1 MAMTADRKHFL
12 LRRLH
17 SLSGLAPIGGFLLF
31 HFYENGKV
39 LQGPE
44 VWTESAEAIAAIPL
58 PLLLSVEVF
67 VLYIPI
73 LFHGLYGLYIVRTGK
88 PNFSSYPYMHNYF
101 YTLQR
106 LSGVLAFLFIGFHV
120 GSTRLRYYF
129 TGAHADFE
137 YMQQTM
143 TNPLLLG
150 VYMLGVVASVFHFTN
165 GVWGFSVTWG
175 VTVGP
180 RAQRVLHA
188 ACMAVFAGMSLLG
201 VNILLAFKG

>member
-73 LFHGLYGLYIVRTGK
+73 LFTYSCVMGY
-88 PNFSSYPYMHNYF
+88 
-101 YTLQR
+101 
-106 LSGVLAFLFIGFHV
+106 
-120 GSTRLRYYF
+120 
-129 TGAHADFE
+129 
-137 YMQQTM
+137 
-143 TNPLLLG
+143 
-150 VYMLGVVASVFHFTN
+150 
-165 GVWGFSVTWG
+165 
-175 VTVGP
+175 
-180 RAQRVLHA
+180 
-188 ACMAVFAGMSLLG
+188 
-201 VNILLAFKG
+201 

>member
-1 MAMTADRKHFL
+1 MPMTADRKHFL
-12 LRRLH
+12 LQRLH
-17 SLSGLAPIGGFLLF
+17 SLSGLVPIGGFLLF
-31 HFYENGKV
+31 HFFENGRV

-44 VWTESAEAIAAIPL
+44 AWTEGAEAIASVPL

-73 LFHGLYGLYIVRTGK
+73 LFHALYGLYIVRTGK
-88 PNFSSYPYMHNYF
+88 ANFSSYPYMHNYF

-120 GSTRLRYYF
+120 ASTRLRYYF

-143 TNPLLLG
+143 SNPLLLA
-150 VYMLGVVASVFHFTN
+150 VYLLGTVASVFHFTN
-165 GVWGFSVTWG
+165 GVWGFSLTWG
-175 VTVGP
+175 ITVGP
-180 RAQRVLHA
+180 RAQRALHA
-188 ACMAVFAGMSLLG
+188 ACVVGFAGMSVLG
-201 VNILLAFKG
+201 VNILLAFKA